1 MAWALCNME
10 QQSRSNATNATNH
23 QATEKT
29 STADKTSSIK
39 PVHLLGLLDLNRGA
53 PSPYLFGLLD
63 INRGAPSPSLS
74 PFSTPSVA
82 ESVEFTETNPEA
94 LHGLGLGIDAI
105 EQKASGNMGINDTES
120 EGEGEELSAGGAS
133 SVQLKQVCLLSKSC
147 VLKISFSKSCGFENL
162 YQRSIDATLVQI
174 FEKLRFQIHFFEQE
188 APGDNCMPD
197 AEGES
202 QIEEISTGGVVFNAL
217 QQV

>member
-39 PVHLLGLLDLNRGA
+39 PVHLLGLLDLNRDA
-53 PSPYLFGLLD
+53 PSPYLLGLLD
-63 INRGAPSPSLS
+63 LNRGASSPSLS

-82 ESVEFTETNPEA
+82 DSVEFTETNPEA

-105 EQKASGNMGINDTES
+105 EQKAPGDAVVNDTES
-120 EGEGEELSAGGAS
+120 EGEGEEIFAGAALA
-133 SVQLKQVCLLSKSC
+133 VPMQQVCPSSKSC
-147 VLKISFSKSCGFENL
+147 VLKFSFSKSSVFILLQNR
-162 YQRSIDATLVQI
+162 RSMKTQLFIL
-174 FEKLRFQIHFFEQE
+174 FQNRQSMKTQLF
-188 APGDNCMPD
+188 
-197 AEGES
+197 
-202 QIEEISTGGVVFNAL
+202 VF
-217 QQV
+217 

>member
-1 MAWALCNME
+1 ME

-39 PVHLLGLLDLNRGA
+39 PVHLLGLLDLNRGT

-82 ESVEFTETNPEA
+82 DSVEFTETNPEA

-105 EQKASGNMGINDTES
+105 EQKAPDMGINDTES
-120 EGEGEELSAGGAS
+120 EGEGEE
-133 SVQLKQVCLLSKSC
+133 
-147 VLKISFSKSCGFENL
+147 
-162 YQRSIDATLVQI
+162 
-174 FEKLRFQIHFFEQE
+174 
-188 APGDNCMPD
+188 
-197 AEGES
+197 
-202 QIEEISTGGVVFNAL
+202 ISTGGNFAL
-217 QQV
+217 FMAQVCLFFFEIQDHLLLNNRGS